1 MTSGNEYGG
10 NLSTQATHRR
20 ARPLLGTFV
29 EIGLHDGDAALF
41 SQAFEKVEHVQRRM
55 SAHAADSDL
64 AEISRNAHRRWVTV
78 DAATAEVIRL
88 SLQWA
93 ALSDGAFDPVRAGV
107 ALIHAGRRPAFTDE
121 APDQTATWRDLEL
134 DGLRVRATRPL
145 AIDLGGVAKGHAVDL
160 AAEVIAAQGGS
171 GIVNAGGDL
180 RFIGSEERT
189 VSLRKPDFAGALIE
203 LREIPF
209 PALATT
215 ASYAFSDEGGNLD
228 LIGGDL
234 SPAGTSITVF
244 AENCTLADAMT
255 KVVLNLPR
263 NRAAELLRRLGCSA
277 LILAADGS
285 YKELP

>member
-1 MTSGNEYGG
+1 MNSNSKSP
-10 NLSTQATHRR
+10 LQATHRR

-29 EIGLHDGDAALF
+29 EIGLHDGDAAVF
-41 SQAFEKVEHVQRRM
+41 ARAFEKVEHVQHRM

-64 AEISRNAHRRWVTV
+64 AEISRNAHHRWVNV
-78 DAATAEVIRL
+78 DSATAEVIRL
-88 SLQWA
+88 SMQWA

-107 ALIHAGRRPAFTDE
+107 ALIHSGRRPAFTDE
-121 APDQTATWRDLEL
+121 APDPTATWRDVEL
-134 DGLRVRATRPL
+134 DGLRIRAARPL
-145 AIDLGGVAKGHAVDL
+145 AIDLGGVAKGYAVDL
-160 AAEVIAAQGGS
+160 AAEVIAIHGGS

-180 RFIGSEERT
+180 RFIGDAERI
-189 VSLRKPDFAGALIE
+189 VSLRKPDFAGVLMD

-228 LIGGDL
+228 LVGDD
-234 SPAGTSITVF
+234 PFPTGTSITVF

-255 KVVLNLPR
+255 KAVLNLPR
-263 NRAAELLRRLGCSA
+263 NRAAELLQRLGCCA

-285 YKELP
+285 YHELP